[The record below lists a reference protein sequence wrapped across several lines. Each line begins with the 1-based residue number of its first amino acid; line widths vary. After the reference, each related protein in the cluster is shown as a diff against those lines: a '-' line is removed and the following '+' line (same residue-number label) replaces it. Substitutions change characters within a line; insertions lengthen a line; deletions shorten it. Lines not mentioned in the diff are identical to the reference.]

1 MAWGKDNEEEKKKAA
16 EQSAAE
22 RDELVNTLRTSFE
35 ETLKTTVAPLQEKIN
50 QYETRFSTIEENTRK
65 PAAKQEDRVLTDI
78 LDNPDVAI
86 NERLAPTQMALIDL
100 NARMVERDVC
110 DRLKEQGFG
119 EYVPKVKEFLSTK
132 VSGEEKA
139 RAAGNYSA
147 FVENVAMVLIGRD
160 ATAKGLKYDGS
171 KQTFFLEDSTTG
183 NRSADNQKYGKLV
196 EAGTDGQFD
205 LKINTSDEAVAY
217 AKKLGVKDIDKFLK
231 EMA

>member
-1 MAWGKDNEEEKKKAA
+1 
-16 EQSAAE
+16 
-22 RDELVNTLRTSFE
+22 
-35 ETLKTTVAPLQEKIN
+35 
-50 QYETRFSTIEENTRK
+50 
-65 PAAKQEDRVLTDI
+65 
-78 LDNPDVAI
+78 
-86 NERLAPTQMALIDL
+86 
-100 NARMVERDVC
+100 
-110 DRLKEQGFG
+110 
-119 EYVPKVKEFLSTK
+119 FLSTK
-132 VSGEEKA
+132 FSGEENA